1 MTTDAELYS
10 ALKYRVD
17 VDECGTRVHY
27 NAQGYLHCEE
37 GPAIEYTSGCKAW
50 YQNGLRHR
58 IDGPAIEYTSGC
70 KEWYQNGLRHRID
83 GPAIEWPDGSVEW
96 WLNGKRCTKQNYHAQ
111 LKTLGQ
117 TP

>member
-1 MTTDAELYS
+1 MTTEAELYT
-10 ALKYRVD
+10 ALKYRIEVLRN
-17 VDECGTRVHY
+17 GIRVHY

-37 GPAIEYTSGCKAW
+37 GPAIEYTSGCKA
-50 YQNGLRHR
+50 
-58 IDGPAIEYTSGC
+58 
-70 KEWYQNGLRHRID
+70 WYQNGLRHRID